1 MSKVGGKRGS
11 RRRFRYRY
19 AKRPGAILRSARRTL
34 GLSPATVMAVLEQ
47 HERPLS
53 IDQYRMIELDR
64 TGDHIGACDWWMLCQ
79 VLSISCDSFS
89 YGYCEREHLMRVRSS
104 IANGT
109 FLLPVSTKLNCR
121 LDALAETE
129 RRELELDE
137 LQWTTG
143 LVFQLPKNHSHS
155 EWLEV

>member
-1 MSKVGGKRGS
+1 MSKVGGKRDS
-11 RRRFRYRY
+11 RKRFRYRY

-34 GLSPATVMAVLEQ
+34 GLSPAAVLAVLEQ

-53 IDQYRMIELDR
+53 IAQYRRIELDR

-79 VLSISCDSFS
+79 VFSISCDSFS
-89 YGYCEREHLMRVRSS
+89 YGYCEREHLMRVRGSL
-104 IANGT
+104 ADGK
-109 FLLPVSTKLNCR
+109 FLLPVSAKLTCR

-129 RRELELDE
+129 QRERELDE

-143 LVFQLPKNHSHS
+143 LVFHLPKNHLRS